1 MDVIS
6 DADAKTIDLRFT
18 TNGLMEVRS
27 HDIDYGIVA
36 DVECQ
41 TNILGPGF
49 HKLVVDR
56 LRRPV
61 VYGRRRARQMLCGD
75 L

>member
-1 MDVIS
+1 LLLSFKEMGHKSGMDVIS

-36 DVECQ
+36 DVE
-41 TNILGPGF
+41 
-49 HKLVVDR
+49 
-56 LRRPV
+56 
-61 VYGRRRARQMLCGD
+61 
-75 L
+75 